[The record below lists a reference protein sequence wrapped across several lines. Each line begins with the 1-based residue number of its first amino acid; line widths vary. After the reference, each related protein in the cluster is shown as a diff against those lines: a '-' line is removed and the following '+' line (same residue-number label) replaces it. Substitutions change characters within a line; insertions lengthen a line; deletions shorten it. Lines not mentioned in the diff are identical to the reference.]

1 MTDTTR
7 HPENPTAGGT
17 PADDGS
23 DSPLVAAHPQS
34 TEPPATSGS
43 SQDAPATDT
52 AGLAAERDRLRS
64 EDARR
69 DTGHAGDTGA
79 EHGAHDNR
87 DDRLH
92 GSGSGQQL
100 LARDDSDKLTAQ
112 LQHAVAGFVD
122 TPREA
127 VAEADQVLQELTER
141 VTHAV
146 TERRRT
152 LRRSWQA
159 AETGEGGGTAATDTE
174 QLRLAL
180 RDYRQLA
187 ERLLHV

>member
-1 MTDTTR
+1 MADTTR
-7 HPENPTAGGT
+7 HPENPTAGGA

-43 SQDAPATDT
+43 GGSQDVPATDT
-52 AGLAAERDRLRS
+52 TALAAERDRLAA
-64 EDARR
+64 EDTRR
-69 DTGHAGDTGA
+69 DTGAGSDR
-79 EHGAHDNR
+79 GAHDSR
-87 DDRLH
+87 GDGLH
-92 GSGSGQQL
+92 GSGSGQGL
-100 LARDDSDKLTAQ
+100 LARDDCDKLTAQ

-152 LRRSWQA
+152 LRRAWQA
-159 AETGEGGGTAATDTE
+159 AEAGEDGGTAATDTE